1 MFLFIHIN
9 KCGGTSMRSALESI
23 DSVEVAQN
31 NGLVEMPSYKWDN
44 YNTFTIVRNPI
55 DRIQSLQA
63 MLEKIHGY
71 SISINSILDLVED
84 ESIDYRSMLMS
95 TPTPEYIKR
104 HALPMTHKHYN
115 VYRDNKINVN
125 RWWKLEELDQIKP
138 EIEEWVGSTIEIPV
152 LNKTT
157 KNKAK
162 LKKQEI
168 ERIRSVYSKD
178 FEVFYK

>member
-1 MFLFIHIN
+1 
-9 KCGGTSMRSALESI
+9 
-23 DSVEVAQN
+23 
-31 NGLVEMPSYKWDN
+31 
-44 YNTFTIVRNPI
+44 
-55 DRIQSLQA
+55 
-63 MLEKIHGY
+63 
-71 SISINSILDLVED
+71 
-84 ESIDYRSMLMS
+84 
-95 TPTPEYIKR
+95 
-104 HALPMTHKHYN
+104 MTHKHYN

-138 EIEEWVGSTIEIPV
+138 EIEEWIGSTIEIPV